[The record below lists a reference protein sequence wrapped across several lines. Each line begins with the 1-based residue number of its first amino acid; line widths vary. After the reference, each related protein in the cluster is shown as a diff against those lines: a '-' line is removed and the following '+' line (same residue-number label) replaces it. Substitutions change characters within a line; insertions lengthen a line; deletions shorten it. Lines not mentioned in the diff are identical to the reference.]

1 MLMNELFALTPE
13 NGVCPQDFLGVALQN
28 IILMQEPQYKDMF
41 SMFTPKQKMLLLAIA
56 QEGVAREVTSGAFV
70 TKYGL
75 SSPSSVQASLKG
87 LKNKLV
93 LTEENGTYRLSDYFF
108 AYWLRQR

>member
-13 NGVCPQDFLGVALQN
+13 NGDCPQEFLNVALQN
-28 IILMQEPQYKDMF
+28 IILMQEQQYKDMLTMF
-41 SMFTPKQKMLLLAIA
+41 SSKQKMLLLAIA

-70 TKYGL
+70 AKYGL
-75 SSPSSVQASLKG
+75 SSPSSVQSSLKG

-108 AYWLRQR
+108 AYWLNQR